1 VTALDGFEAALAAR
15 IGRPAYVRPFV
26 CEGSPLECR
35 AFVVGSNPATALSLD
50 YWSFWESGYGFRRE
64 TWAEA
69 SRAQRC
75 AAGKREITPTRRML
89 GRIVQAAAPV
99 RCLDTNVFST
109 PTPAE
114 RDLPPELRQTGVFE
128 LVLEAVRPAAIL
140 VHGKEAREHLR
151 RLLGAELA
159 TESFEPVRA
168 PWGTV
173 RVRAVRHLS
182 RGWSYAGAEALG
194 RELREAAEERTAA
207 SHRGTETRR

>member
-1 VTALDGFEAALAAR
+1 MTALDGFEAALAAR

-35 AFVVGSNPATALSLD
+35 AFIVGSNPATALSLD

-64 TWAEA
+64 AWAEA
-69 SRAQRC
+69 SREQRR
-75 AAGKREITPTRRML
+75 AAGKRVTTPTREML
-89 GRIVQAAAPV
+89 GRIMREAAPV

-114 RDLPPELRQTGVFE
+114 RDLPPELRQTGVFD
-128 LVLEAVRPAAIL
+128 LVLDAVRPAAIL
-140 VHGKEAREHLR
+140 AHGKEASEHLR
-151 RLLGAELA
+151 RLLGVGALSAEG
-159 TESFEPVRA
+159 FEPVPA

-182 RGWSYAGAEALG
+182 RGWSYAQAEALG
-194 RELREAAEERTAA
+194 RALREAAE
-207 SHRGTETRR
+207 